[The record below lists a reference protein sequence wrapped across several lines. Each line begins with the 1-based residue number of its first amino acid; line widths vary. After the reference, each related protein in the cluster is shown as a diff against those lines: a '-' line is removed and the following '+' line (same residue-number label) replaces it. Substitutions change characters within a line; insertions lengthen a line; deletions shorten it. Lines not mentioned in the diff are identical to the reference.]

1 MLLQVSGVRKS
12 YGVTPVLSNIHLQVL
27 ERERVGLV
35 GVNGAGK
42 STLLKMIVGEITP
55 DAGTIVIPKTV
66 KVGYLAQATALHPDR
81 TMWQE
86 LELAYAHLT
95 EMEAEMRAL
104 EGQMASGDEAIFSRY
119 DRLSEQFRQLGGFEK
134 DANMRSVIAG
144 MGFASFALDT
154 PVRAL
159 SGGQKTRLALA
170 KLLLEAPDLLLLD
183 EPTNYLDME
192 TLHWL
197 EGFLRGYAGAILVVS
212 HDRYFLDALTNVTYE
227 IERNEARRYSGNY
240 SRFVELKAQQM
251 AIELKTFEKQQDE
264 IRRMEDFVQR
274 NLARASTTKRAQS
287 RRQALA
293 RMDRLDQ
300 PKKSLRRAAFRF
312 ESDVMSG
319 NDVLTVGGLATGY
332 GDKSL
337 LTNFD
342 LRVERGETI
351 ALVGANG
358 IGKTTLL
365 KTLVG
370 QLPPQSGTIRWG
382 TKVDVAFYD
391 QEHQS
396 LKLSNTILEEV
407 WGAYPQVEEVR
418 IRTVLGGFL
427 FSGDDVQKPVS
438 SLSGGERARVALAK
452 LMLRGANV
460 LVLDEP
466 TNHLDLA
473 SKEVLEDALLE
484 FDGTIVMISHD
495 RYFLNR
501 LTDRIVELE
510 AVGATTYLGNY
521 EDYVAKKQE
530 RMELAAPVEE
540 VKAQVAA
547 APNSF
552 EQGKQA
558 KRDERQRQRRLEQ
571 LELEIAGVEDAIAE
585 IEANLA
591 KPEVYEDYV
600 AVREW
605 QGKLDAEQ
613 QNLTKLYEEWE
624 NWVEK

>member
-1 MLLQVSGVRKS
+1 M
-12 YGVTPVLSNIHLQVL
+12 
-27 ERERVGLV
+27 
-35 GVNGAGK
+35 
-42 STLLKMIVGEITP
+42 
-55 DAGTIVIPKTV
+55 
-66 KVGYLAQATALHPDR
+66 
-81 TMWQE
+81 
-86 LELAYAHLT
+86 
-95 EMEAEMRAL
+95 
-104 EGQMASGDEAIFSRY
+104 
-119 DRLSEQFRQLGGFEK
+119 
-134 DANMRSVIAG
+134 
-144 MGFASFALDT
+144 
-154 PVRAL
+154 
-159 SGGQKTRLALA
+159 
-170 KLLLEAPDLLLLD
+170 
-183 EPTNYLDME
+183 
-192 TLHWL
+192 
-197 EGFLRGYAGAILVVS
+197 S

-227 IERNEARRYSGNY
+227 IERTEARRYSGNY
-240 SRFVELKAQQM
+240 SRFVELKAQQL

-293 RMDRLDQ
+293 RMDRIDQ
-300 PKKSLRRAAFRF
+300 PKKGLRRAAFRF
-312 ESDVMSG
+312 ESEVMSG
-319 NDVLTVGGLATGY
+319 NDVLTVNGLATGY
-332 GDKSL
+332 SDKTL

-351 ALVGANG
+351 ALVGPNG

-365 KTLVG
+365 KTLVN
-370 QLPPQSGTIRWG
+370 QLPAKSGTLKWG
-382 TKVDVAFYD
+382 AKVDVAFYD

-501 LTDRIVELE
+501 LTDRIVELDQG
-510 AVGATTYLGNY
+510 GATAYLGNY
-521 EDYVAKKQE
+521 DDYMAKKQE
-530 RMELAAPVEE
+530 RLELAAPAED

-547 APNSF
+547 APSSF

-585 IEANLA
+585 IEAMLT

-600 AVREW
+600 AVRDY
-605 QGKLDAEQ
+605 QTKLDTEQ